1 MVMTQL
7 PLATSADAS
16 RLVRLLKEWV
26 EGDVPAAKRGFAERL
41 GQLFDLP
48 DSIRVSS
55 AQARVPEANFAP
67 NGLTMDEV
75 RDEFFR
81 GRTALIRSA
90 LRTFGQGS
98 GHTRIRFPL
107 EDTAATAEEATDAE
121 PYMTFYTTLQRDI
134 DFRAR
139 TLQAAVRE
147 SVAGISPPLAQL
159 CALDNALTAPL
170 AANHRRLFSAI
181 PGLLLKRFEF
191 LLAEYRQS
199 VPQGQHQP
207 DLWTQTLATLRNDMQ
222 GLVLAEIETRLLPTL
237 GLIEALEEHT
247 KMTL

>member
-1 MVMTQL
+1 MTQL
-7 PLATSADAS
+7 PLATSADAA

-26 EGDVPAAKRGFAERL
+26 DGDVPAAKRGFAERL

-55 AQARVPEANFAP
+55 AHARVSEAGFTS
-67 NGLTMDEV
+67 NGLSMDEV

-81 GRTALIRSA
+81 GRTALIRST
-90 LRTFGQGS
+90 LRTFSQTS
-98 GHTRIRFPL
+98 GHTRIRFPQ
-107 EDTAATAEEATDAE
+107 ENAAAPAGEAPDAE
-121 PYMTFYTTLQRDI
+121 PYIAFYTTLQRDI

-147 SVAGISPPLAQL
+147 SVAGISPSLAQL

-181 PGLLLKRFEF
+181 PGLLRKRFEF
-191 LLAEYRQS
+191 LLAEYRQR
-199 VPQGQHQP
+199 V
-207 DLWTQTLATLRNDMQ
+207 
-222 GLVLAEIETRLLPTL
+222 
-237 GLIEALEEHT
+237 
-247 KMTL
+247 